1 MKRSSFD
8 GPGEDGC
15 NKGCIIDKNTW
26 NDQTVIEKQF
36 VTKSLYKI

>member
-1 MKRSSFD
+1 MGLEKT
-8 GPGEDGC
+8 GG
-15 NKGCIIDKNTW
+15 NKGCILDKNTW